1 MSLFERFLNKSNS
14 YVYYKNNFEKL
25 NASQKKIIKEN
36 NSLKA
41 SERKLKEENNYL
53 KSILSE
59 NNKQIE
65 ELLIKLAIYSKQD
78 IFNKLINN
86 SYSELTICIKSPNP
100 KKQRI
105 WGDYFFALALKK
117 SFEKHGFNVIIQER
131 EDWYDSNVKPDINI
145 VLRGLI
151 EYKPNR
157 DEINVMWNISHPD
170 LVTDEEYESYD
181 ICFISS
187 EKYANELNDK
197 LNTPIKPLLQ
207 CTDPDVFYF
216 SKQDD
221 IAEDVLF
228 VGITRGVYREII
240 KDMMKTDFDV
250 SIYGTGWEQYVNEKY
265 IKGQFIP
272 NEKVHEYYSSCKI
285 LLNDHWEDM
294 RDLDFPSNRLSALLL
309 AIRRFGVLGITAAK
323 GICSILSMSPG
334 TMSCSLSLVGTSFKT
349 MLIFFVSNCISL
361 IFSRKEVASITV
373 AVSIVSTST
382 TPSASIRD
390 SIVRGM
396 TEFAQSMSITS

>member
-86 SYSELTICIKSPNP
+86 SYSELTICIKKTNK

-294 RDLDFPSNRLSALLL
+294 RDLDFPSNRLFDAL
-309 AIRRFGVLGITAAK
+309 A
-323 GICSILSMSPG
+323 CG
-334 TMSCSLSLVGTSFKT
+334 T
-349 MLIFFVSNCISL
+349 FVISDK
-361 IFSRKEVASITV
+361 I
-373 AVSIVSTST
+373 
-382 TPSASIRD
+382 PSAETLFEGNVITYENAEDLNEKIKYYLSHDEERRMIAEKGKEIVLKNHTFDNRVDTIID
-390 SIVRGM
+390 SLKNLLI
-396 TEFAQSMSITS
+396 

>member
-117 SFEKHGFNVIIQER
+117 SFEKHEFNVIIQER

-294 RDLDFPSNRLSALLL
+294 RDLDFPSNRLFDAL
-309 AIRRFGVLGITAAK
+309 A
-323 GICSILSMSPG
+323 CG
-334 TMSCSLSLVGTSFKT
+334 T
-349 MLIFFVSNCISL
+349 FVISDK
-361 IFSRKEVASITV
+361 I
-373 AVSIVSTST
+373 
-382 TPSASIRD
+382 PSAETLFEGNVITYENAEDLNEKIKYYLSHDEERRMIAEKGKEIVLKNHTFDNRVDTIID
-390 SIVRGM
+390 SLKNLLI
-396 TEFAQSMSITS
+396 

>member
-1 MSLFERFLNKSNS
+1 M
-14 YVYYKNNFEKL
+14 
-25 NASQKKIIKEN
+25 
-36 NSLKA
+36 
-41 SERKLKEENNYL
+41 
-53 KSILSE
+53 
-59 NNKQIE
+59 
-65 ELLIKLAIYSKQD
+65 
-78 IFNKLINN
+78 
-86 SYSELTICIKSPNP
+86 
-100 KKQRI
+100 
-105 WGDYFFALALKK
+105 
-117 SFEKHGFNVIIQER
+117 
-131 EDWYDSNVKPDINI
+131 
-145 VLRGLI
+145 
-151 EYKPNR
+151 
-157 DEINVMWNISHPD
+157 
-170 LVTDEEYESYD
+170 

-294 RDLDFPSNRLSALLL
+294 RDLDFPSNRLFDAL
-309 AIRRFGVLGITAAK
+309 A
-323 GICSILSMSPG
+323 CG
-334 TMSCSLSLVGTSFKT
+334 T
-349 MLIFFVSNCISL
+349 FVISDK
-361 IFSRKEVASITV
+361 I
-373 AVSIVSTST
+373 
-382 TPSASIRD
+382 PSAETLFEGNVITYENAEDLNEKIKYYLSHDEERRMIAEKGKEIVLKNHTFDNRVDTIID
-390 SIVRGM
+390 SLKNLLI
-396 TEFAQSMSITS
+396 